1 MNTEKLND
9 SLAKGTLTCDEIS
22 KFFHPF
28 ADVKFIPN
36 EIEEALQAFYCKGM
50 LDSTQLNEY
59 FNRIFLSIRNTEPRS
74 HSEMLPPV
82 QHIKK
87 MDEVVNH
94 LFSGSLIVFHEGQP
108 FFHVF
113 DISKI
118 PQRNPQESNT
128 EVSIKGPKDSF
139 TEEMNVNI
147 ALIRKRMKS
156 EQLYSESFTLGSLS
170 KTDVSLLYLYDKT
183 NQNLIQEV
191 RKRLTDFSGEGIVSS
206 SQLEQWLSDNSLT
219 LFPLFDYVTRP
230 DYVIESMLRGRFILI
245 VNGSPTVLI
254 GPINIFELIKSP
266 EDVHFPYYF
275 VLFGRFIRLIGLSV
289 AMFLPGFWVSL
300 SSVNIDQLPFALL
313 ATVVVSRE
321 GLPLPTGLE
330 SIFIL
335 GLFELLREAGV
346 RMPTF
351 LGQTVS
357 IVGGIIIG
365 DAAIRA
371 GLASPTMIVVIAL
384 TAVASYTLVNQ
395 SLVGTVSILRVYILI
410 LSIFLG
416 VYGLVI
422 GIFSILIYLSNLES
436 FKIAYLEPIAS
447 LTFKEYLAALFINPF
462 DRRKF
467 GISFIQKRR
476 K

>member
-1 MNTEKLND
+1 MNMNQLNHF
-9 SLAKGTLTCDEIS
+9 LAKGTLTCDEVKS
-22 KFFHPF
+22 FFLPY
-28 ADVKFIPN
+28 ADIKFIP
-36 EIEEALQAFYCKGM
+36 IETDETLQAFYCKGM
-50 LDSTQLNEY
+50 IDSTQLNEY
-59 FNRIFLSIRNTEPRS
+59 FNRILLSISKEEPRG
-74 HSEMLPPV
+74 HSEVLPPV

-87 MDEVVNH
+87 SNEIVSL
-94 LFSGSLIVFHEGQP
+94 LFSGSLIVFREGTP

-113 DISKI
+113 DISKV

-139 TEEMNVNI
+139 TEEMNINI
-147 ALIRKRMKS
+147 SLIRKRMKS
-156 EQLYSESFTLGSLS
+156 EQLYCEYFTIGSLS
-170 KTDVSLLYLYDKT
+170 KTEVSLLYLNDKA
-183 NQNLIQEV
+183 NQNIIQEI
-191 RKRLTDFSGEGIVSS
+191 RKRLKDFNGESVVSS
-206 SQLEQWLSDNSLT
+206 GQLEQWLSDRSLS

-230 DYVIESMLRGRFILI
+230 DFVIESMLRGRFILI
-245 VNGSPTVLI
+245 VNGSPSVLI
-254 GPINIFELIKSP
+254 GPTNILELIKSP
-266 EDVHFPYYF
+266 EDVHFPYYL
-275 VLFGRFIRLIGLSV
+275 VLFGRFIRIIGLV
-289 AMFLPGFWVSL
+289 AAIFLPGFWVSL
-300 SSVNIDQLPFALL
+300 ASVNIDQLPFALL

-321 GLPLPTGLE
+321 GLPLPIGLE
-330 SIFIL
+330 AIFIL

-371 GLASPTMIVVIAL
+371 GLASPTMIVIIAL

-395 SLVGTVSILRVYILI
+395 SLVGTVSILRVYTLI

-416 VYGLVI
+416 VYGLII
-422 GIFSILIYLSNLES
+422 GFFSILIYLSKLES
-436 FKIAYLEPIAS
+436 FTVAYLEPIAS
-447 LTFKEYLAALFINPF
+447 LTFKEYLAGLFVNPF
-462 DRRKF
+462 DRKKY

>member
-1 MNTEKLND
+1 MNMKQFDHL
-9 SLAKGTLTCDEIS
+9 LAKGTLTCDEVKS
-22 KFFHPF
+22 FFRHY
-28 ADVKFIPN
+28 ADLEFIP
-36 EIEEALQAFYCKGM
+36 IEEDKTLQAFYCKGM

-59 FNRIFLSIRNTEPRS
+59 YNRILLSVRNEEPRS
-74 HSEMLPPV
+74 QSEVLPPV

-87 MDEVVNH
+87 MKEMVN
-94 LFSGSLIVFHEGQP
+94 LVFSGSLIVFREGTP

-147 ALIRKRMKS
+147 SLIRKRMKS
-156 EQLYSESFTLGSLS
+156 EQLYCESFTLGSLS
-170 KTDVSLLYLYDKT
+170 QTDVSLLYLNDKA
-183 NQNLIQEV
+183 NPDIIMEI
-191 RKRLTDFSGEGIVSS
+191 RKRLKDFQGESIVSS
-206 SQLEQWLSDNSLT
+206 GQLEQWISDRSFS
-219 LFPLFDYVTRP
+219 LFPLIDYVTRP
-230 DYVIESMLRGRFILI
+230 DFVIESMLRGRFIII
-245 VNGSPTVLI
+245 VNGSPSVLI
-254 GPINIFELIKSP
+254 GPINLFELIKSP

-275 VLFGRFIRLIGLSV
+275 VVFGRSIRIVGLAV
-289 AMFLPGFWVSL
+289 AIFLPGFWVSL
-300 SSVNIDQLPFALL
+300 CSVNIDQLPFALL

-321 GLPLPTGLE
+321 GLPLPIGLE
-330 SIFIL
+330 AIFIL
-335 GLFELLREAGV
+335 ALFELLREAGV

-351 LGQTVS
+351 LGQTIS

-371 GLASPTMIVVIAL
+371 GLASPTMIVIIAL

-395 SLVGTVSILRVYILI
+395 SLVGTVSILRLYTLL

-416 VYGLVI
+416 VYGVFI
-422 GIFSILIYLSNLES
+422 GFLSILIYLSNLES

-447 LTFKEYLAALFINPF
+447 LTFKEYLSALFLNPF
-462 DRRKF
+462 DRKKF

>member
-1 MNTEKLND
+1 MKTEKINY
-9 SLAKGTLTCDEIS
+9 SLGKGTLTCDEVS
-22 KFFHPF
+22 NFFLPYG
-28 ADVKFIPN
+28 DVSFIPH
-36 EIEEALQAFYCKGM
+36 EIDETLRAFFCKGM
-50 LDSTQLNEY
+50 LDSMQLNEY
-59 FNRIFLSIRNTEPRS
+59 FNRILLSISKSEPRS

-94 LFSGSLIVFHEGQP
+94 LFSGSLIVFQEGQP

-118 PQRNPQESNT
+118 PQRNPEESNT

-139 TEEMNVNI
+139 TEEMNINI

-170 KTDVSLLYLYDKT
+170 KTDVSLLYLNDKT

-206 SQLEQWLSDNSLT
+206 GQLEQWLSDNSFT

-275 VLFGRFIRLIGLSV
+275 VLFGRFIRLIGLSA

-321 GLPLPTGLE
+321 GLPLPIGLE

-395 SLVGTVSILRVYILI
+395 SLVGTVSILRVYTLI

-422 GIFSILIYLSNLES
+422 GTFSILIYLSNLES

-447 LTFKEYLAALFINPF
+447 LRFKEFLAALFVNPF

>member
-1 MNTEKLND
+1 MKKDRLDQLLANG
-9 SLAKGTLTCDEIS
+9 SLTFDEV
-22 KFFHPF
+22 KQYFHHY
-28 ADVKFIPN
+28 ADIEFIPIEN
-36 EIEEALQAFYCKGM
+36 EENFQAFYCKGM

-59 FNRIFLSIRNTEPRS
+59 FNRILLSIGKKEPRS
-74 HSEMLPPV
+74 YSEVLPPV
-82 QHIKK
+82 QHIKSMEK
-87 MDEVVNH
+87 VVN
-94 LFSGSLIVFHEGQP
+94 LVFSGSLIVFREETP

-113 DISKI
+113 NISKV
-118 PQRNPQESNT
+118 PQRKPQESTT

-147 ALIRKRMKS
+147 SLIRKRIKS
-156 EQLYSESFTLGSLS
+156 EQLYSEAFTLGSLS
-170 KTDVSLLYLYDKT
+170 KTEVSLLYLHDKA
-183 NQNLIQEV
+183 NEKIIEEV
-191 RKRLTDFSGEGIVSS
+191 RIRLNDFQGESVVSS
-206 SQLEQWLSDNSLT
+206 GQLEQWLSDRTFS

-230 DYVIESMLRGRFILI
+230 DYVIECMLRGRFILI
-245 VNGSPTVLI
+245 VNGSPSVLI
-254 GPINIFELIKSP
+254 GPINVFELIKSP

-275 VLFGRFIRLIGLSV
+275 VLFGRFIRIVGLLI
-289 AMFLPGFWVSL
+289 AIFLPGFWVSL
-300 SSVNIDQLPFALL
+300 ASVNIDQLPFALL

-321 GLPLPTGLE
+321 GLPIPIGLE
-330 SIFIL
+330 ALFIL

-346 RMPTF
+346 RMPTI

-371 GLASPTMIVVIAL
+371 GLSSPTMIVVIAL

-395 SLVGTVSILRVYILI
+395 SLVGTVSILRVYTLL

-416 VYGLVI
+416 VYGLFV
-422 GIFSILIYLSNLES
+422 GFFSILIYLSKLES
-436 FKIAYLEPIAS
+436 FEVAYLEPVAS
-447 LTFKEYLAALFINPF
+447 LTFKEYLAALFVDPF
-462 DRRKF
+462 KRKKF

>member
-9 SLAKGTLTCDEIS
+9 SLAKGNLTCDEVS
-22 KFFHPF
+22 HFFLAY

-59 FNRIFLSIRNTEPRS
+59 YNRILLSISNTEPRS

-87 MDEVVNH
+87 MDEVVKH
-94 LFSGSLIVFHEGQP
+94 LFSGSLIVFQEGQP
-108 FFHVF
+108 FFHAF

-170 KTDVSLLYLYDKT
+170 KTDVSLLYLNDKT

-206 SQLEQWLSDNSLT
+206 GQLEQWLSDNSLT

-254 GPINIFELIKSP
+254 GPINIFELVKSP

-300 SSVNIDQLPFALL
+300 ASVNIDQLPFALL

-321 GLPLPTGLE
+321 GLPLPIGLE

-346 RMPTF
+346 RMPTI

-395 SLVGTVSILRVYILI
+395 SLVGTVSIIRVYTLI

-416 VYGLVI
+416 IYGLVI

-447 LTFKEYLAALFINPF
+447 LRFKEFLAALFVNPF

>member
-1 MNTEKLND
+1 MNAEHLNE
-9 SLAKGTLTCDEIS
+9 SLAKETLTCDEVKS
-22 KFFHPF
+22 FFGRY
-28 ADVKFIPN
+28 ADVKFITN
-36 EIEEALQAFYCKGM
+36 EIDEMLQAFYCKGM
-50 LDSTQLNEY
+50 LDSAQLNEY
-59 FNRIFLSIRNTEPRS
+59 FNRILLSISNEEPRS
-74 HSEMLPPV
+74 HSEILPPV

-87 MDEVVNH
+87 IDELVNL
-94 LFSGSLIVFHEGQP
+94 LFSGSLIVFQEGTP

-139 TEEMNVNI
+139 TEEVNVNI
-147 ALIRKRMKS
+147 ALIRKRLKS
-156 EQLYSESFTLGSLS
+156 EQLYSESFTIGSLS
-170 KTDVSLLYLYDKT
+170 KTEVSLLYLNDKT
-183 NQNLIQEV
+183 NQNLIQEI
-191 RKRLTDFSGEGIVSS
+191 RKRLRDFKGESIVSS
-206 SQLEQWLSDNSLT
+206 GQLEQWLSDHSFS

-230 DYVIESMLRGRFILI
+230 DFVVESMLRGRFILI
-245 VNGSPTVLI
+245 VNGSPSVLI
-254 GPINIFELIKSP
+254 GPVNIFELIKSP

-275 VLFGRFIRLIGLSV
+275 VLFGRFIRMLGLGV
-289 AMFLPGFWVSL
+289 AIFLPGFWVSL
-300 SSVNIDQLPFALL
+300 ASVNIDQLPFALL

-321 GLPLPTGLE
+321 GLPLPIGLE
-330 SIFIL
+330 AIFIL
-335 GLFELLREAGV
+335 GLFELLREAGI

-395 SLVGTVSILRVYILI
+395 SLVGTVSILRLYTLF

-416 VYGLVI
+416 VYGLII
-422 GIFSILIYLSNLES
+422 GFFSILIYLSNLES

-447 LTFKEYLAALFINPF
+447 LKFKEYLAALFVNPF
-462 DRRKF
+462 DRKKF
-467 GISFIQKRR
+467 GMSFIQKRR
-476 K
+476 R

>member
-1 MNTEKLND
+1 MNMTKLD
-9 SLAKGTLTCDEIS
+9 QLLANGTLTRIDVNNY
-22 KFFHPF
+22 FLHY
-28 ADVKFIPN
+28 ADIEFIP
-36 EIEEALQAFYCKGM
+36 IESDDHLQAFYCKGM

-59 FNRIFLSIRNTEPRS
+59 FNRILLSIGKEEPRS
-74 HSEMLPPV
+74 YSEVLPPV
-82 QHIKK
+82 HHIKN
-87 MDEVVNH
+87 MDEVVN
-94 LFSGSLIVFHEGQP
+94 LVFSGSLIVFREGTP

-118 PQRNPQESNT
+118 PQRNPQESTT

-139 TEEMNVNI
+139 TEEMNINI
-147 ALIRKRMKS
+147 SLIRKRMKS
-156 EQLYSESFTLGSLS
+156 EQLYSEVFTLGSLS
-170 KTDVSLLYLYDKT
+170 KTEVSLLYLHDKA
-183 NQNLIQEV
+183 NKKIIEEV
-191 RKRLTDFSGEGIVSS
+191 RNRLTDFQGESVVSS
-206 SQLEQWLSDNSLT
+206 GQLEQWLSDRSFS

-230 DYVIESMLRGRFILI
+230 DYVIECMLRGRFILI
-245 VNGSPTVLI
+245 VNGSPSVLI
-254 GPINIFELIKSP
+254 GPINVFELIKSP
-266 EDVHFPYYF
+266 EDVHFPYYL
-275 VLFGRFIRLIGLSV
+275 VLFGRCIRIVGLLI
-289 AMFLPGFWVSL
+289 AIFLPGFWVSL
-300 SSVNIDQLPFALL
+300 ASVNIDQLPFALL

-321 GLPLPTGLE
+321 GLPLPIGLE
-330 SIFIL
+330 AIFIL

-395 SLVGTVSILRVYILI
+395 SLVGTVSILRVYTLL

-416 VYGLVI
+416 VYGLFV
-422 GIFSILIYLSNLES
+422 GFFSILIYLSKLES
-436 FKIAYLEPIAS
+436 FEVAYLEPIAS
-447 LTFKEYLAALFINPF
+447 LTFKEYLAALFVDPF
-462 DRRKF
+462 KRKKF

-476 K
+476 T

>member
-1 MNTEKLND
+1 MNTEKLNG

-22 KFFHPF
+22 KFFHPY

-36 EIEEALQAFYCKGM
+36 EIEETLQAFYCKGM

-59 FNRIFLSIRNTEPRS
+59 FNRILLSISNKEPRS
-74 HSEMLPPV
+74 HSKMLPPV
-82 QHIKK
+82 QHLKV

-94 LFSGSLIVFHEGQP
+94 LFSGSLIVFQEGQP

-113 DISKI
+113 DISKV
-118 PQRNPQESNT
+118 PQRNPEESNT

-139 TEEMNVNI
+139 TEEMHVNI

-170 KTDVSLLYLYDKT
+170 KTDVSLLYLNDKT

-206 SQLEQWLSDNSLT
+206 GQLEQWLSDTSLT

-254 GPINIFELIKSP
+254 GPTNIFELLKSP

-321 GLPLPTGLE
+321 GLPLPIGLE

-346 RMPTF
+346 RMPTI

-395 SLVGTVSILRVYILI
+395 SLVGTVSILRVYTLI

-447 LTFKEYLAALFINPF
+447 LRFKEYLSALFVNPF

>member
-1 MNTEKLND
+1 MNMKQFD
-9 SLAKGTLTCDEIS
+9 HSLAKGTLTCDEI
-22 KFFHPF
+22 KNFFRHY
-28 ADVKFIPN
+28 ADLEFIP
-36 EIEEALQAFYCKGM
+36 IEEDKTLQAFYCKGM

-59 FNRIFLSIRNTEPRS
+59 YNRILLSVRNEEPRS
-74 HSEMLPPV
+74 QSEVLPPV

-87 MDEVVNH
+87 MKEMVN
-94 LFSGSLIVFHEGQP
+94 LVFSGSLIVFREGTP

-147 ALIRKRMKS
+147 SLIRKRMKS

-170 KTDVSLLYLYDKT
+170 QTDVSLLYLNDKA
-183 NQNLIQEV
+183 NPDIIIEI
-191 RKRLTDFSGEGIVSS
+191 RKRLKDFQGESIVSS
-206 SQLEQWLSDNSLT
+206 GQLEQWISDRSFS
-219 LFPLFDYVTRP
+219 LFPLVDYVTRP
-230 DYVIESMLRGRFILI
+230 DFVIESMLRGRFIII
-245 VNGSPTVLI
+245 VNGSPSVLI
-254 GPINIFELIKSP
+254 GPINLFELIKSP

-275 VLFGRFIRLIGLSV
+275 VVFGRSIRIVGLAV
-289 AMFLPGFWVSL
+289 AIFLPGFWVSL
-300 SSVNIDQLPFALL
+300 CSVNIDQLPFALL

-321 GLPLPTGLE
+321 GLPLPIGLE
-330 SIFIL
+330 AIFIL
-335 GLFELLREAGV
+335 ALFELLREAGV

-351 LGQTVS
+351 LGQTIS

-371 GLASPTMIVVIAL
+371 GLASPTMIVIIAL

-395 SLVGTVSILRVYILI
+395 SLVGTVSILRLYSLL

-416 VYGLVI
+416 VYGVFI
-422 GIFSILIYLSNLES
+422 GFLSILIYLSNLES

-462 DRRKF
+462 DRKKF

>member
-1 MNTEKLND
+1 MNTKQLD
-9 SLAKGTLTCDEIS
+9 LSLAKGSLTSAEV
-22 KFFHPF
+22 KNFFQPY
-28 ADVKFIPN
+28 ADIEFIPVENN
-36 EIEEALQAFYCKGM
+36 ESLQAFYCKGM

-59 FNRIFLSIRNTEPRS
+59 FNRILLSISKEEPRS
-74 HSEMLPPV
+74 LSEMLPPV
-82 QHIKK
+82 QHIQRMKELV
-87 MDEVVNH
+87 DFV
-94 LFSGSLIVFHEGQP
+94 FSGSLIVFREGTP

-139 TEEMNVNI
+139 TEEMYVNI
-147 ALIRKRMKS
+147 SLIRKRMKT
-156 EQLYSESFTLGSLS
+156 EQLYCESFTLGSQS
-170 KTDVSLLYLYDKT
+170 KTEVSLLYLQNKA
-183 NQNLIQEV
+183 NQSIIQEI
-191 RKRLTDFSGEGIVSS
+191 RKRLKDFQSESIVSS
-206 SQLEQWLSDNSLT
+206 GQLEQWLSDHTFS

-230 DYVIESMLRGRFILI
+230 DFAIESMLRGRFIVI
-245 VNGSPTVLI
+245 VNGSPSILI

-275 VLFGRFIRLIGLSV
+275 VLFGRFIRIVALIVSI
-289 AMFLPGFWVSL
+289 FLPGFWVSL

-321 GLPLPTGLE
+321 GLPLPIGLE
-330 SIFIL
+330 AIFIL
-335 GLFELLREAGV
+335 GLFEVLREAGI
-346 RMPTF
+346 RMPTVF
-351 LGQTVS
+351 GQTIS

-371 GLASPTMIVVIAL
+371 GLASPTMIVIIAL

-395 SLVGTVSILRVYILI
+395 SLVGTVSILRLYILV

-416 VYGLVI
+416 VYGVFI
-422 GIFSILIYLSNLES
+422 GSLSILIYLSKLES
-436 FKIAYLEPIAS
+436 FKVAYLEPVAS
-447 LTFKEYLAALFINPF
+447 LTFKEYLAAFFVNPF
-462 DRRKF
+462 DRKKY

>member
-1 MNTEKLND
+1 MNTDELND
-9 SLAKGTLTCDEIS
+9 SLAKGTLTCDEVS
-22 KFFHPF
+22 KFFLPY

-36 EIEEALQAFYCKGM
+36 DIEALQAFYCKGM

-59 FNRIFLSIRNTEPRS
+59 FNRILLSISKSEPRS

-94 LFSGSLIVFHEGQP
+94 LFSGSLIVFQEGQP
-108 FFHVF
+108 FFHMF
-113 DISKI
+113 EISKI

-139 TEEMNVNI
+139 TEEMNINI

-170 KTDVSLLYLYDKT
+170 KTDVSLLYLNDKT

-206 SQLEQWLSDNSLT
+206 GQLEQWLSDNSLT

-321 GLPLPTGLE
+321 GLPLPIGLE

-346 RMPTF
+346 RMPTI

-447 LTFKEYLAALFINPF
+447 LTFKEYLAALFVNPF